1 MTDLQQSEKEHR
13 GGWLWLAFG
22 VALGSLVF
30 HRNAGISQLLFG
42 AGFPLLGV
50 FGYYHNP
57 LTLAQRPAH
66 SMTLAH
72 KLSLFCGFAGMVMV
86 VAAAVAKLA

>member
-1 MTDLQQSEKEHR
+1 M
-13 GGWLWLAFG
+13 WLAFG
-22 VALGSLVF
+22 VAVGSLVF

-42 AGFPLLGV
+42 AGFALLGV
-50 FGYYHNP
+50 FAYYHNP

-72 KLSLFCGFAGMVMV
+72 KLSAYCGLAGMVMV
-86 VAAAVAKLA
+86 VAAAVAQLS